1 MKSNECYNTLTGT
14 WTTKTAMTTAR
25 YNLEVVTVNNNI
37 YAIGGNAGKT
47 VERYNIADNKWET
60 VASLNY
66 SRESATASVVDGEIY
81 VIGGSSTR
89 VTEVFK

>member
-1 MKSNECYNTLTGT
+1 MS
-14 WTTKTAMTTAR
+14 TAR

-37 YAIGGNAGKT
+37 YAIGGNTGKT